1 MRAAALLVLTVV
13 AAACAPSAQDAAP
26 DLIISNAR
34 VFTANP
40 AQPWA
45 EAVAVQDGRITAVG
59 TSAEID
65 ALAGEETRRIDAGG
79 RLLTP
84 GLTEAHV
91 HIGQYGP
98 ACQGLPPINL
108 PYPGPTPDEL
118 IAAIRT
124 AESTG
129 DGWICGTMGPLVVE
143 DTRNWRA
150 ELDALSPDRPIVVSA
165 SWGHPTLFNSAAM
178 RALGVADAT
187 PNPPGGSFDR
197 DAAGAMTGVA
207 RESAETL
214 LYRAMTR
221 EMDGASI
228 APAVDAMAQR
238 YLAWGVTDIHLMA
251 TGPTLDQTLAALS
264 ASQAPISW
272 TVYGWGYPATPLDT
286 VWTEVAAARPP
297 ANVRMG
303 GVKWVLDGTPIER
316 GALLREDYADKPGW
330 RGVSNFSDAD
340 LDIIL
345 SAALSRPEQIALHVA
360 GDGELARLIAA
371 MENKAP
377 ADQWKAK
384 RVRIEHGDGLAPDLR
399 QRAVALGLVIIQNP
413 LHFDPPPMN
422 PSATAPTGTRYP
434 PARAANLFPMKSLVA
449 DGIPLALGSD
459 AGGDGANP
467 WLNIMLA
474 SIHPMNP
481 PEALT
486 VEQGLLA
493 YTSGGAYAEGKEA
506 DRGMIRVGMQADLA
520 LLSQDVLAVP
530 PPQLPATRSL
540 LTIVDGKIVH
550 EEALPSPAG

>member
-1 MRAAALLVLTVV
+1 MRLALLGACSVIL
-13 AAACAPSAQDAAP
+13 AACSPSAPHAAP
-26 DLIISNAR
+26 DLVISNAR
-34 VFTANP
+34 VFTADP
-40 AQPWA
+40 EQPWA
-45 EAVAVQDGRITAVG
+45 DAVAIGDGKISAVG
-59 TSAEID
+59 TSADIA
-65 ALAGEETRRIDAGG
+65 ALAGDGTRTIDAGG

-98 ACQGLPPINL
+98 ACQALPPVNL
-108 PYPGPTPDEL
+108 PYPGPTPAEL
-118 IAAIRT
+118 IAAIKSAAT
-124 AESTG
+124 TG
-129 DGWICGTMGPLVVE
+129 EGWICGTMGPLVVE

-150 ELDALSPDRPIVVSA
+150 ELDALSPDRPVLVSA
-165 SWGHPTLFNSAAM
+165 SWGHPTLFNSAAL
-178 RALGVADAT
+178 RALGLTDAS

-197 DAAGAMTGVA
+197 DGTGAMTGVA

-214 LYRAMTR
+214 LYRAMTKDL
-221 EMDGASI
+221 DGASI
-228 APAVDAMAQR
+228 ASAVDAMAQQ

-251 TGPTLDQTLAALS
+251 TGPTLDQTLTALS
-264 ASQAPISW
+264 ASTSPISW

-286 VWTEVAAARPP
+286 VWSEVAGAKPP

-316 GALLREDYADKPGW
+316 GAFLREDYADKPGW

-345 SAALSRPEQIALHVA
+345 SAALAKPEQVALHVA

-371 MENKAP
+371 MEAKAP
-377 ADQWKAK
+377 ADQWKTK

-413 LHFDPPPMN
+413 LHFDPSPMN

-434 PARAANLFPMKSLVA
+434 PPRAAALFPMKSLLA
-449 DGIPLALGSD
+449 DGVPLALGSD

-486 VEQGLLA
+486 VEQGLRA
-493 YTSGGAYAEGKEA
+493 YTSGGAYAGREE
-506 DRGMIRVGMQADLA
+506 DTRGMIRVGMEADLA

-540 LTIVDGKIVH
+540 LTIVDGKVVH
-550 EEALPSPAG
+550 EEALPPAN